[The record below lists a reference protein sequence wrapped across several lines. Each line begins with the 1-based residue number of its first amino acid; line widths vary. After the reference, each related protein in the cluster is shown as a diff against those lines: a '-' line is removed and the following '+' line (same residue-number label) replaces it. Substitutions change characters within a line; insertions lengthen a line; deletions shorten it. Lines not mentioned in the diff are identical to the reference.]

1 MSMDTN
7 LKYLGGLVV
16 MLSMHNIGERSLKII
31 SQSGIQ
37 ANYLEN
43 LSTAKLENVV
53 KQIEW
58 QKWRRIMQEIKKRLK
73 KYILYIMEAKVTP
86 QALPELIKQ
95 YEALDEKYPDL
106 KEVNAPVEEA
116 PFDFEDALLPHVKA
130 ITQALKKQMT
140 LTGSSFDLAIYSSC
154 TVLNEIDNSS
164 TPVKGARVIYVD
176 EE

>member
-1 MSMDTN
+1 METHQ
-7 LKYLGGLVV
+7 LYLGGLVV
-16 MLSMHNIGERSLKII
+16 MLSIHNIGERSLKII

-37 ANYLEN
+37 ANFIRN
-43 LSTAKLENVV
+43 QFTAKSENVV

-58 QKWRRIMQEIKKRLK
+58 QKWRHIMQDIKKRLK
-73 KYILYIMEAKVTP
+73 KYILYIIESRSTP
-86 QALPELIKQ
+86 QILPELIRQ
-95 YEALDEKYPDL
+95 YEVLDEKYPDL

-140 LTGSSFDLAIYSSC
+140 LTGSSFDLAIYSYC

>member
-1 MSMDTN
+1 METHQLYSVGQVAT
-7 LKYLGGLVV
+7 
-16 MLSMHNIGERSLKII
+16 LSMPSTGERSLKII
-31 SQSGIQ
+31 SQNGIQ
-37 ANYLEN
+37 TNFIRN
-43 LSTAKLENVV
+43 LSTAKSENVV

-58 QKWRRIMQEIKKRLK
+58 QKWRHVMQDIKKQLK
-73 KYILYIMEAKVTP
+73 KHILYIMETGATP
-86 QALPELIKQ
+86 QILPELIRQ
-95 YEALDEKYPDL
+95 YEVLDEKYPDF

>member
-1 MSMDTN
+1 MDTN

-16 MLSMHNIGERSLKII
+16 MLSMHNIGERSSKII

-43 LSTAKLENVV
+43 LSTAKLKNVV

-58 QKWRRIMQEIKKRLK
+58 QKWRHIMQDIKKRLK
-73 KYILYIMEAKVTP
+73 KYILYIIESRSTP
-86 QALPELIKQ
+86 QILPELIRQ
-95 YEALDEKYPDL
+95 YEVLDEKYPDF
-106 KEVNAPVEEA
+106 KEATAPVEEA

>member
-1 MSMDTN
+1 METHRLYSV
-7 LKYLGGLVV
+7 GQVA
-16 MLSMHNIGERSLKII
+16 MLSMPSTGERSLKII

-37 ANYLEN
+37 TNFIRN

-53 KQIEW
+53 KQIEC
-58 QKWRRIMQEIKKRLK
+58 QKWRHIMQEIKKRLK
-73 KYILYIMEAKVTP
+73 KYILYIIESRSTP
-86 QALPELIKQ
+86 QILPELIRQ
-95 YEALDEKYPDL
+95 YEVLDEKYPDL

>member
-1 MSMDTN
+1 METHQLHSV
-7 LKYLGGLVV
+7 GQVV
-16 MLSMHNIGERSLKII
+16 TLSMHNIGERSLKII

-37 ANYLEN
+37 AKFIRN

-58 QKWRRIMQEIKKRLK
+58 QKWRHIMQDIKKRLK
-73 KYILYIMEAKVTP
+73 KYILYIIESRSTP
-86 QALPELIKQ
+86 QILPELIRQ
-95 YEALDEKYPDL
+95 YEVLDEKYPDL

>member
-1 MSMDTN
+1 METHQLD
-7 LKYLGGLVV
+7 LVGQVV

-58 QKWRRIMQEIKKRLK
+58 QKWRHIMQEIKKRLK
-73 KYILYIMEAKVTP
+73 KYILYIMEARATP
-86 QALPELIKQ
+86 QALPELIRQ
-95 YEALDEKYPDL
+95 YEVLDKKYPDL

-164 TPVKGARVIYVD
+164 TPVKGVRVIYVD

>member
-1 MSMDTN
+1 METHQLYSV
-7 LKYLGGLVV
+7 GLVV
-16 MLSMHNIGERSLKII
+16 TLSMHNIGEKL
-31 SQSGIQ
+31 
-37 ANYLEN
+37 LEN
-43 LSTAKLENVV
+43 TLLNDIQVSYVENPSTAKSKNVV

-58 QKWRRIMQEIKKRLK
+58 QKWRHIMQEIKKRLK
-73 KYILYIMEAKVTP
+73 KYILYIMETRSTP

-106 KEVNAPVEEA
+106 KEVTAPVEEA
-116 PFDFEDALLPHVKA
+116 PFDFEDTLLPHVKA
-130 ITQALKKQMT
+130 ITQALKTQMM
-140 LTGSSFDLAIYSSC
+140 LTGSSFDLAIYNSC

>member
-1 MSMDTN
+1 METHQ
-7 LKYLGGLVV
+7 LYLGGQVV
-16 MLSMHNIGERSLKII
+16 TLSMPSTGEKLLENTLLNDMQVSY
-31 SQSGIQ
+31 
-37 ANYLEN
+37 AEN
-43 LSTAKLENVV
+43 LSTAKSENVV

-58 QKWRRIMQEIKKRLK
+58 QKWRHIMQDIKKRLK
-73 KYILYIMEAKVTP
+73 KYILYIIESRSTP
-86 QALPELIKQ
+86 QILPELIRQ
-95 YEALDEKYPDL
+95 YEVLDEKYPDL

>member
-1 MSMDTN
+1 METHQLHSV
-7 LKYLGGLVV
+7 GQVV
-16 MLSMHNIGERSLKII
+16 TLSMHNIGERLLENTLLNDMQVSY
-31 SQSGIQ
+31 
-37 ANYLEN
+37 AEN
-43 LSTAKLENVV
+43 LSTAKSENVV

-58 QKWRRIMQEIKKRLK
+58 QKWRHIMQDIKKRLK
-73 KYILYIMEAKVTP
+73 KYILYIIESRSTP
-86 QALPELIKQ
+86 QILPELIRQ
-95 YEALDEKYPDL
+95 YELLDEKYPDL